1 MQLNKMNS
9 RIPTGNR
16 QEHGWTQLLKKCKQ
30 SNNDTRVLLFLKI
43 RCHKKGKGEKD
54 CENDKR
60 IISVVIWIKTG
71 FTCLLLMFVFVI
83 CVHHILWWVLFCFFL
98 RLCCQFLWIVPFFVY
113 VASFSGLFLSSSML
127 PVSLDCPFLTA
138 LSVFYNVYLPVGSI
152 KYLRHYTTRPK

>member
-71 FTCLLLMFVFVI
+71 FTCLLLMFVNVI
-83 CVHHILWWVLFCFFL
+83 CVCLCIVVSNTYYGGFF
-98 RLCCQFLWIVPFFVY
+98 WFF
-113 VASFSGLFLSSSML
+113 SSSML

>member
-71 FTCLLLMFVFVI
+71 FTCLLLMFVNVI
-83 CVHHILWWVLFCFFL
+83 CVCLRIVVSNTYYGGFF
-98 RLCCQFLWIVPFFVY
+98 WFF
-113 VASFSGLFLSSSML
+113 SSSML

>member
-1 MQLNKMNS
+1 MVEKVYRREDMQLNKMNS

-71 FTCLLLMFVFVI
+71 FTCLLLMFVNVI
-83 CVHHILWWVLFCFFL
+83 CVCLCIVVSNTYYGGFF
-98 RLCCQFLWIVPFFVY
+98 WFF
-113 VASFSGLFLSSSML
+113 SSSML

>member
-71 FTCLLLMFVFVI
+71 FTCLLLMFINVI
-83 CVHHILWWVLFCFFL
+83 CVCLCIVVSNTYYGGFF
-98 RLCCQFLWIVPFFVY
+98 WFF
-113 VASFSGLFLSSSML
+113 SSSML